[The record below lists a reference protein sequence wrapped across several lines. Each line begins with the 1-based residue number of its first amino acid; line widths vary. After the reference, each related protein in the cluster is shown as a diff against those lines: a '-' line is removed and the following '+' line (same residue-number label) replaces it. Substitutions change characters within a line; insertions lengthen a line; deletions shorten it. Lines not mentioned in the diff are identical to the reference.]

1 MVRPH
6 TLPAGA
12 EAASS
17 HHNLRGPL
25 ADYPPQFYRRHGET
39 ALASARRIVPIVLDL
54 LSPQR
59 VIDIGCGGGAWLAI
73 FREHGVDDVLG
84 LDGVWVDEDQ
94 LRIPRDRFRRT
105 DLQRPLDVEGGFDL
119 ALSLE
124 VAEHL
129 PPARAEGFIA
139 ELAALAPVVLFSAA
153 IPFQGGHHHVNEQWP
168 DYWAGHFKS
177 HRFEAIDIIRF
188 QVWNDPEVSSWYK
201 QNILI
206 FARDDAI
213 RSSERL
219 RDAWRATPKGP
230 LALVHPEF
238 FLGKVKGAHP
248 GFGRWLRMAP
258 KTLKRSLGR
267 RLGRRGARTP

>member
-1 MVRPH
+1 M
-6 TLPAGA
+6 A
-12 EAASS
+12 E
-17 HHNLRGPL
+17 
-25 ADYPPQFYRRHGET
+25 YPPEFYRSHGET

-54 LSPQR
+54 LTPQR
-59 VIDIGCGGGAWLAI
+59 VVDIGCSGGAWLAI
-73 FREHGVDDVLG
+73 FREHGVEDILG
-84 LDGVWVDEDQ
+84 LDGVWIDEDQ
-94 LRIPRDRFRRT
+94 LKIPRQCFRRA
-105 DLQRPLDVEGGFDL
+105 DLRQPLEIEGEFDL

-168 DYWAGHFKS
+168 DYWARYFKS
-177 HRFEAIDIIRF
+177 HRFEAIDIIRS
-188 QVWNDPEVSSWYK
+188 QVWNDPKVSSWYK

-219 RDAWRATPKGP
+219 RDAWRVTPKGP
-230 LALVHPEF
+230 LALVHPAF
-238 FLGKVKGAHP
+238 FLAKVKGAHP

-258 KTLKRSLGR
+258 KALRHSLGR
-267 RLGRRGARTP
+267 RFRRKGARDA